1 MKIKYCTIY
10 FVFILCFNSVFSQ
23 TSSGEILLDGIISAE
38 NNQIKNIADP
48 SELQDAVTKNYLN
61 GIINDLQS
69 QIGELQQII
78 FDSDNDGD
86 GFSENQGDCDDTNV
100 TIYPG
105 AEELI
110 DGIDND
116 CDGQID
122 ESTAIEFPEIYSF
135 ERNGASSV
143 AYAGQTIRLM
153 QADELYQALNSQ
165 TWLGQTIDSQALN
178 AMFAGVDGVSAGF
191 ADPALNATNK
201 IIRSKTAAS
210 ALNGSV
216 IVQAIFDSWIE
227 EYVNELLPYYD
238 YEASIGQAGF
248 TTSLSGGGPYL
259 VNQNGQ
265 EIDQLFF
272 KSLIGAFTLD
282 QIINNYI
289 HPNQLDAGTRREDN
303 TNGILDEGKNYTEM
317 EHKWDEGFGYLYGLT
332 LDIESNY
339 ALPYDGGNAGQL
351 LMKYFLKVDQ
361 NYQPGIAE
369 TVYNAFI
376 AGRHAIT
383 IADYDT
389 RDASAFIL
397 KTELSKVIGYYSVH
411 YLNAYLYKIQ
421 EGEQGGAFH
430 ALSEAYGFILSLQ
443 FTNDGYD
450 LPYFSNAE
458 VNQMLSNVTNFWT
471 VNESDILQ
479 MIQTINAKF
488 NF

>member
-1 MKIKYCTIY
+1 MKVNSFLIY
-10 FVFILCFNSVFSQ
+10 LVAAIFSFNSILGQ
-23 TSSGEILLDGIISAE
+23 TDPAEILLDGTISAE

-48 SELQDAVTKNYLN
+48 SELQDAVTINYLN
-61 GIINDLQS
+61 VIINDLQS

-78 FDSDNDGD
+78 FDDIDNDGD

-143 AYAGQTIRLM
+143 AYAGQSIRLM
-153 QADELYQALNSQ
+153 QADELYIALNSQ

-191 ADPALNATNK
+191 ADPALNGTNK

-216 IVQAIFDSWIE
+216 TVQAIFDSWIE
-227 EYVNELLPYYD
+227 EYVNELLPYNSYD
-238 YEASIGQAGF
+238 ASIGQAGF
-248 TTSLSGGGPYL
+248 MEGGSYL

-303 TNGILDEGKNYTEM
+303 TNGILAADKNYTEM

-332 LDIESNY
+332 SDIESNY
-339 ALPYDGGNAGQL
+339 ALPAGGEYSGQL
-351 LMKYFLKVDQ
+351 LMKYFQKVDQ

-376 AGRHAIT
+376 SGRHAIT

-389 RDASAFIL
+389 RDASAFII
-397 KTELSKVIGYYSVH
+397 KTELSKVVGYYSVH

-421 EGEQGGAFH
+421 EGQQGGAFH

-458 VNQMLSNVTNFWT
+458 VNQMLSNLTNFWT

-479 MIQTINAKF
+479 MIEAINARF

>member
-69 QIGELQQII
+69 QIEELQQAI
-78 FDSDNDGD
+78 DNDSD

-122 ESTAIEFPEIYSF
+122 ESTAIEFPEVYSF
-135 ERNGASSV
+135 ERNGASTI

-153 QADELYQALNSQ
+153 QADELYAALNDASSTQ
-165 TWLGQTIDSQALN
+165 FTLDL
-178 AMFAGVDGVSAGF
+178 MFGGDGSGSAGF
-191 ADPALNATNK
+191 ANPVLNGTSK

-210 ALNGSV
+210 ILNGSSAV
-216 IVQAIFDSWIE
+216 KAIFDSWIE
-227 EYVNELLPYYD
+227 EYVNEVLPYYG

-248 TTSLSGGGPYL
+248 ITSPSSGSSYL

-289 HPNQLDAGTRREDN
+289 HPNQLDAGDRRQDN
-303 TNGILDEGKNYTEM
+303 TNGILAAGKNYTEM
-317 EHKWDEGFGYLYGLT
+317 EHKWDEGFGYLYGQVS
-332 LDIESNY
+332 DIESNY
-339 ALPYDGGNAGQL
+339 GLPTDGEATGNL
-351 LMKYFLKVDQ
+351 LMKYFNKLDQ

-383 IADYDT
+383 IADYDA
-389 RDASAFIL
+389 RDASAFII
-397 KTELSKVIGYYSVH
+397 KTELSKVVGIYAVH
-411 YLNAYLYKIQ
+411 YLNYYLYDIQ
-421 EGEQGGAFH
+421 SGDLGGAFH
-430 ALSEAYGFILSLQ
+430 GLSEAYGNILSLQ

-450 LPYFSNAE
+450 SPYFSNAE
-458 VNQMLSNVTNFWT
+458 VNEMLSNLTNFWT

-479 MIQTINAKF
+479 MIEAINARF